1 MVCAF
6 IGLGF
11 YYVSW
16 LFFFGS
22 IQALIHGIGRFIKQ
36 RQEQQVMESS
46 KALAIPFNIFMDA
59 KYHWM
64 KVVRDETTFQ
74 TLTISLGKSI
84 NTIDIL
90 SIEEEQKMLA

>member
-1 MVCAF
+1 
-6 IGLGF
+6 
-11 YYVSW
+11 
-16 LFFFGS
+16 
-22 IQALIHGIGRFIKQ
+22 
-36 RQEQQVMESS
+36 
-46 KALAIPFNIFMDA
+46 
-59 KYHWM
+59 M